1 MVKCWHKLPREAE
14 DPPSLEIFE
23 TLSNLL
29 WVTYSEQAVR
39 LDDLQGPFPTSVILC
54 IFHNFLGALM
64 I

>member
-1 MVKCWHKLPREAE
+1 MV
-14 DPPSLEIFE
+14 E

-39 LDDLQGPFPTSVILC
+39 LDDLQGPFPTSVILW
-54 IFHNFLGALM
+54 IFHNLLGALM